1 MHCIYKPYIWGTSWL
16 CGLTWISLF
25 LSYLKLKI
33 KLWVQVKTFSSLR
46 IATIII
52 HLVLIVLLLETLT
65 CYSFIFKGTAIIKV
79 NCWAASVS
87 AVLSVENSQCIFW
100 YCWLILVVKLC
111 QHFKHLTV
119 LYSTKSLAIN

>member
-1 MHCIYKPYIWGTSWL
+1 MIMWPNL
-16 CGLTWISLF
+16 NLLV

-65 CYSFIFKGTAIIKV
+65 CYSFIFKGTAITKV
-79 NCWAASVS
+79 NC
-87 AVLSVENSQCIFW
+87 
-100 YCWLILVVKLC
+100 
-111 QHFKHLTV
+111 
-119 LYSTKSLAIN
+119 